1 MPSVGEGERH
11 WYQSSYTDATLYV
24 VRSISLPQSWQ
35 GCWHTK
41 AYQAYQACPVIPR
54 IIRPVVALLSLP
66 PPSFSR
72 ADHSLV
78 KIHIPPQILVKVPST
93 TPPLEKK

>member
-11 WYQSSYTDATLYV
+11 WDQSSYTDATLYA

-41 AYQAYQACPVIPR
+41 AYQACPVIPR

-66 PPSFSR
+66 PSSCLR

-93 TPPLEKK
+93 TPPLKKNL